1 MDNIGIPFFNRLAK
15 NISNFK
21 PIPIKAK
28 QAMLTTVRQGK
39 PLPAPIKKALAKRA
53 IIRKSMPSASMV
65 RKSVPAVNVR
75 QSVPAVNVRRSVPSA
90 SIVRQSV
97 PAVNVR
103 QTMPPSSGFFNSIKK
118 LINIKNPSVVKS
130 VSPIQRS
137 YMPVDLP
144 YETMSKKKYAMKIPA
159 TNFAMPTNID
169 LVQPPVDG
177 GVGVN
182 YYGK

>member
-28 QAMLTTVRQGK
+28 QAMLKTVQQGK

-53 IIRKSMPSASMV
+53 MVRKSMPSASMV

-75 QSVPAVNVRRSVPSA
+75 QSVPSA
-90 SIVRQSV
+90 SMVRQSV

>member
-1 MDNIGIPFFNRLAK
+1 MDNIGFPFFNRLAK

-28 QAMLTTVRQGK
+28 QAMLKTVREGK

-53 IIRKSMPSASMV
+53 MVRKSMPSASMV
-65 RKSVPAVNVR
+65 RKSLPAVNVR
-75 QSVPAVNVRRSVPSA
+75 QSVPSA
-90 SIVRQSV
+90 SMVRQSV

-103 QTMPPSSGFFNSIKK
+103 QTMLPSSGFFNSIKK

-144 YETMSKKKYAMKIPA
+144 YETMSKKKYAIKIPA